1 MIKLIFFNLII
12 FFLFNFQ
19 FLHGFKK
26 LIMISTNK
34 NQITRQKNIEI
45 HNFNEDSP
53 VSQIIINEPN
63 QNDCCLNNN
72 NSILLNNDDE
82 FSLNNYKLL
91 SNCSLNSDDKKITF
105 SNESINKLKNLE
117 KQANKLKPGLKE
129 RFSRSKSP
137 KPINSSPPLLEIK
150 KSTES
155 YSELGSFFSRSC
167 PAQKSFDVENAK
179 KFNLKTNSLREDA
192 PQQSLKSLGKSFF
205 AFATLKQSKN
215 KKFNGSSGSFT
226 NNSNCSST
234 NTELDDKNDSQVVV
248 SKNVTKIGVFDV
260 DLDKLAKE
268 LGQPSCNNPLT
279 SYTLSPNSTNIN
291 NKPVLQSSKTIDE
304 ETNSNKSKT
313 FMRSLTQNKP

>member
-1 MIKLIFFNLII
+1 M
-12 FFLFNFQ
+12 
-19 FLHGFKK
+19 
-26 LIMISTNK
+26 
-34 NQITRQKNIEI
+34 
-45 HNFNEDSP
+45 
-53 VSQIIINEPN
+53 
-63 QNDCCLNNN
+63 
-72 NSILLNNDDE
+72 
-82 FSLNNYKLL
+82 
-91 SNCSLNSDDKKITF
+91 
-105 SNESINKLKNLE
+105 
-117 KQANKLKPGLKE
+117 
-129 RFSRSKSP
+129 
-137 KPINSSPPLLEIK
+137 
-150 KSTES
+150 
-155 YSELGSFFSRSC
+155 
-167 PAQKSFDVENAK
+167 
-179 KFNLKTNSLREDA
+179 KTNSLREDA